1 MSLADAILFQDVATV
16 KRYLDGG
23 EDVNAVDEYGFTP
36 IIESAIG
43 NRADVAELL
52 ISYGADINEPD
63 LAGRTALHWAADN
76 NNLPFCEMLLQKG
89 ADPNA
94 RDKQNQPPMTSA
106 LLRSQEKLRNLLY
119 RYGASVDFAKDFING
134 KLIGHRFELRGHGYI
149 SAPDGKFALLDF
161 EGFYLEFALDVIR
174 DSLTRFKGNFA
185 AKRLSH
191 YFPYLKTI
199 IRSLDVAGELIKYQQ
214 YTMDRTRYEQR
225 IDELVDTDVMIIP
238 TVYQGHA
245 ITFVRVGDFLAK
257 CDRGANAKKEGAV
270 NIFQMNKPERLNKEL
285 VKELIYDIQDDAYIH
300 SGINRTLG
308 MEKIMQLPIGMQV
321 TGNCSWANTE
331 AAIPTML
338 FLLLH
343 LHRYPDP
350 QMDETIIEAV
360 EFYHAWR
367 EWDQD
372 RAIDECLQS
381 FEDDDIKRNSSKAT
395 ILASVLFQTCRY
407 TNNKDIER
415 AEKIMQI
422 LSREE
427 YKKYVENYFKVYY
440 EDKWTAAGENLTHL
454 FDIIV
459 NE

>member
-1 MSLADAILFQDVATV
+1 MSFADAILFQDINTV

-36 IIESAIG
+36 IIEAAVA
-43 NRADVAELL
+43 NRADVAQLL
-52 ISYGADINEPD
+52 LAYGADINEPD

-76 NNLPFCEMLLQKG
+76 NNLSFVEMLLNAG

-94 RDKQNQPPMTSA
+94 RDKANQPAMTSA
-106 LLRSQEKLRNLLY
+106 ILRGQEELRNLLY
-119 RYGASVDFAKDFING
+119 KKGASIDYARDFINA

-149 SAPDGKFALLDF
+149 SSPDGKFVLLDF
-161 EGFYLEFALDVIR
+161 EGFYLEFSLAVIR
-174 DSLTRFKGNFA
+174 DSLSRYINHFSA
-185 AKRLSH
+185 RHLSH
-191 YFPYLKTI
+191 YFRHIRTI
-199 IRSLDVAGELIKYQQ
+199 IDCLEISAELIKYQQ
-214 YTMDRTRYEQR
+214 YTTDRTRHIER
-225 IDELVDTDVMIIP
+225 INELVNRDVLIIP

-245 ITFVRVGDFLAK
+245 ITFVRVGDYLAK
-257 CDRGANAKKEGAV
+257 VDRGANAQKEGPV
-270 NIFQMNKPERLNKEL
+270 NIFQMQNPEKLTPEL
-285 VKELIYDIQDDAYIH
+285 TKDLIYEIQDDAYIH
-300 SGINRTLG
+300 RGINQTLG
-308 MEKIMQLPIGMQV
+308 LEKILQLPIGMQV

-338 FLLLH
+338 FLLLY
-343 LHRYPDP
+343 RARNPNTVN
-350 QMDETIIEAV
+350 ETIIEAV

-407 TNNKDIER
+407 TNDRDIER
-415 AEKIMQI
+415 AEKIMSI
-422 LSREE
+422 LSQDQ

-440 EDKWTAAGENLTHL
+440 EEKWTAAGENLTHL
-454 FDIIV
+454 FDIIA